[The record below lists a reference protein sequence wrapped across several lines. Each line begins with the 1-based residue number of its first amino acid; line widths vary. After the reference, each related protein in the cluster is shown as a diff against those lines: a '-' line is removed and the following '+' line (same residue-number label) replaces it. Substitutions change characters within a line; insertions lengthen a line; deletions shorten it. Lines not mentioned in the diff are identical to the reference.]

1 LKQSET
7 KDQTGKGT
15 KIKGSNYNLSEGLD
29 YKIVRT
35 SKDQIRNIHFDTK
48 TASFQSTIS
57 SPFFTAVSA
66 DSGAISATK
75 TADCFNYGEC
85 FTATIPLHAVTKPNV
100 APQGISLGYKS
111 QRKTMKRG
119 ERNTE
124 KKKNE
129 REEGDSRKRKQ
140 WGEERRKNEIE
151 RETKRTGG
159 NRGREKKRERRGDS
173 EETQEERQ
181 IEEGRDRRTKKKQRG
196 RR

>member
-57 SPFFTAVSA
+57 SPFFTTVSA

-124 KKKNE
+124 KKKE
-129 REEGDSRKRKQ
+129 REGGRRQQKKKTVGGRK
-140 WGEERRKNEIE
+140 
-151 RETKRTGG
+151 
-159 NRGREKKRERRGDS
+159 EKKRDREGNKKNRRKQRERK
-173 EETQEERQ
+173 ETREER
-181 IEEGRDRRTKKKQRG
+181 
-196 RR
+196 

>member
-57 SPFFTAVSA
+57 SPFFTTVSA

-124 KKKNE
+124 KKK
-129 REEGDSRKRKQ
+129 
-140 WGEERRKNEIE
+140 
-151 RETKRTGG
+151 RT
-159 NRGREKKRERRGDS
+159 RGRKETAEKENSG
-173 EETQEERQ
+173 
-181 IEEGRDRRTKKKQRG
+181 GKKGEKTR
-196 RR
+196 